1 MFLHFGCPACPPSK
15 FEFML
20 NWEETFIEVL
30 GFIFQFWMLRASNQ
44 GGGITIGPHVVVKRG
59 VTFAHTGKFA
69 TKREFP

>member
-30 GFIFQFWMLRASNQ
+30 GFIFQFWMLRVQATKGEASPSAL
-44 GGGITIGPHVVVKRG
+44 TLWSRG
-59 VTFAHTGKFA
+59 V
-69 TKREFP
+69 